1 MSKSLKLI
9 FLVLVAGFLVT
20 LSVFLVGREDSS
32 PSVEQA
38 AAPTAAITAAEAFMA
53 DFPALDDGDKHIAE
67 NSVRIEYAPAS
78 DAITKAVNTTLT
90 ELKDFNIIDEYSH
103 GDTLSYQYEPNYD
116 IEAEDLIDA
125 SAYVNFDSD
134 SLEIDFSLLAS
145 KRMVSY
151 REFDD
156 IFGAVNASIG
166 FVAFEINYDVDMSAE
181 LAVYYQKL
189 LKSGLFKEQDCS
201 VIVEDSDWLCYTN
214 DGKFD
219 YEWYANGYY
228 VYWRKS

>member
-1 MSKSLKLI
+1 MSKSLKSI
-9 FLVLVAGFLVT
+9 FLVLVAGFLVV
-20 LSVFLVGREDSS
+20 LSVFWVGRDDSS

-38 AAPTAAITAAEAFMA
+38 AAPTVATTAAEAFMA
-53 DFPALDDGDKHIAE
+53 DFPAIDGGDKHIAD
-67 NSVRIEYAPAS
+67 NSIRIEYTPSS
-78 DAITKAVNTTLT
+78 DAITKAVNTTLM
-90 ELKDFNIIDEYSH
+90 ELKDFNIVDEYSH
-103 GDTLSYQYEPNYD
+103 GDTFSYQYEPNYD
-116 IEAEDLIDA
+116 IEAEKLIDA
-125 SAYVNFDSD
+125 AAYVNFDID
-134 SLEIDFSLLAS
+134 SLEIDFSLLATR
-145 KRMVSY
+145 RMISY

-166 FVAFEINYDVDMSAE
+166 FVAFEINYDVDMSTE
-181 LAVYYQKL
+181 LAAYYQKL

-201 VIVEDSDWLCYTN
+201 VIVEDADWLCYTS